1 MTSTPGRFTYA
12 GGTRAAGTPGVAA
25 QTRAVLERIG
35 GVLAEQG
42 SSLDSVLAVTVYL
55 RSAPDFQAMND
66 AYRTFWTKDPPT
78 RTTVVA
84 DLVDPSALVEMS
96 AVAVRAGGER
106 TVVHPR
112 GWIASPNP
120 YSYAIR
126 SGDTLFLSGL
136 VSRNGRDNSVVGGDV
151 TAQTRVVLDNA
162 GELLGAAGLAF
173 EHVVSARVFLPDP
186 SAFGQM
192 NAVYGEYFRSAPPAR
207 ATVAARLAGSQHA
220 VEISLVASSAP
231 RSTFDEGL
239 PPATNLPLSAAVRAG
254 THVYL
259 SGALG
264 LTAANRTDAAAQARE
279 ALARMRRTLHAAG
292 CLPDQVVDVTSFLT
306 DLGTRDAV
314 EEPCRAFFE
323 GARPARTTVGTGL
336 VAADARVE
344 IMMTAVAP

>member
-1 MTSTPGRFTYA
+1 MTPDGFIYV
-12 GGTRAAGTPGVAA
+12 GGTRAADAPGGVGAE
-25 QTRAVLERIG
+25 TRRVLERIG
-35 GVLAEQG
+35 SVLAEQG
-42 SSLDSVLAVTVYL
+42 SSLDRALAVTVYL
-55 RSAPDFQAMND
+55 RSAADFQAMND

-84 DLVDPSALVEMS
+84 DLIDPGALVEMS
-96 AVAVRAGGER
+96 AIAVRDEGER

-112 GWIASPNP
+112 DWIASPNP

-173 EHVVSARVFLPDP
+173 EHVVSTRVFLPDP
-186 SAFGQM
+186 SAFGRM
-192 NAVYGEYFRSAPPAR
+192 NAAYGEYFRSAPPAR
-207 ATVAARLAGSQHA
+207 ATVAARLAGSQYV
-220 VEISLVASSAP
+220 VEISMVASSAP

-239 PPATNLPLSAAVRAG
+239 PAGTNLPLRAAVRAG
-254 THVYL
+254 RHVYL

-264 LTAANRTDAAAQARE
+264 LTGANRTDAAAQARE
-279 ALARMRRTLHAAG
+279 ALARMKRTLHAAG
-292 CLPDQVVDVTSFLT
+292 CSPARAVDVASFLT
-306 DLGTRDAV
+306 DVGTRDAV

-323 GARPARTTVGTGL
+323 GARPARTTIGTGL

-344 IMMTAVAP
+344 IMMTALAP